1 MSETIVDTAGRATQD
16 RAGRATA
23 SGCTCCSRC
32 WRPRIVYINI
42 MAAIV
47 DGLITGLG
55 FSNAEAGL
63 VGSANIYG
71 ASVGSAVRRVHRA
84 PCRVAAGAG
93 RPVRAMTDGDRPG
106 VDRDPRSA
114 VLTIVRAGHGFIGG
128 MTVGIVYSVMARLN
142 SPDRAF
148 GMLLVLQF
156 GLGGLGVMFLPL
168 LVPVGAQI
176 LFLCLPRSR
185 RGAGVDAGDPESA
198 GQESQ
203 PGRTRGDSGEI
214 SQVTV
219 VLALLALFLFQA
231 GNMSL
236 AAFIIRLGE
245 HAHLGRDFIGQAL
258 GWATW
263 IGAAGAVLVIFM
275 GTRLG
280 RLRPLV
286 AAFLL
291 TFAGTSGFFW
301 SDSQPVFM
309 IANVG
314 TAITWSFVVP
324 YLFGMISR
332 LDPSGRLATLG
343 GFVSKCGLASGPLA
357 AGLLLR
363 TDNFDL
369 LIWCALGALL
379 LSSLASL
386 PPPARST
393 NWSLR
398 RDRIRFPFRVFPIPT
413 CCAANA

>member
-1 MSETIVDTAGRATQD
+1 MNETVAAPVPAHESAPLSDSLWLYLLFALLATAGFF
-16 RAGRATA
+16 
-23 SGCTCCSRC
+23 
-32 WRPRIVYINI
+32 YINI

-55 FSNAEAGL
+55 FSNAQAGL

-71 ASVGSAVRRVHRA
+71 ASVGSLCAVFLVRHVQWRPALV
-84 PCRVAAGAG
+84 VLFGALIAIDLAST
-93 RPVRAMTDGDRPG
+93 VI
-106 VDRDPRSA
+106 RDPSVLA
-114 VLTIVRAGHGFIGG
+114 VVRAGHGIIGG
-128 MTVGIVYSVMARLN
+128 MTVGIAYSVMARLN

-168 LVPVGAQI
+168 LVPLYGARI
-176 LFLCLPRSR
+176 LFLVLAGLTALALLSMLAVPRALGRNRSK
-185 RGAGVDAGDPESA
+185 AELDAMPA
-198 GQESQ
+198 
-203 PGRTRGDSGEI
+203 RYRKL
-214 SQVTV
+214 TV

-245 HAHLGRDFIGQAL
+245 HAQLARDFIGQAL

-263 IGAAGAVLVIFM
+263 IGAAGAILVIFM
-275 GTRLG
+275 GTRFG

-291 TFAGTSGFFW
+291 TFAGTAGFFW
-301 SDSQPVFM
+301 SGSQPVFL

-324 YLFGMISR
+324 YLFGMLSR

-363 TDNFDL
+363 TDNFNL
-369 LIWCALGALL
+369 LIWCGLGALA
-379 LSSLASL
+379 LSSLAAFAAARQVDQL
-386 PPPARST
+386 EPAT
-393 NWSLR
+393 
-398 RDRIRFPFRVFPIPT
+398 
-413 CCAANA
+413 

>member
-1 MSETIVDTAGRATQD
+1 MSETITAPPAHESAPAPPGDSLWLYLLFALLATAGFF
-16 RAGRATA
+16 
-23 SGCTCCSRC
+23 
-32 WRPRIVYINI
+32 YINI
-42 MAAIV
+42 MSAIV

-55 FSNAEAGL
+55 FSNVEAGL

-71 ASVGSAVRRVHRA
+71 ASVGSLCAVFIVRHVQWKRA
-84 PCRVAAGAG
+84 LVVLFGLLMAIDL
-93 RPVRAMTDGDRPG
+93 VST
-106 VDRDPRSA
+106 VIHDPLALA
-114 VLTIVRAGHGFIGG
+114 VVRAGHGFIGG
-128 MTVGIVYSVMARLN
+128 MTVGIAYSVMARLN

-168 LVPVGAQI
+168 LVPLYGAQI
-176 LFLCLPRSR
+176 LFLVLAALTAIALVSMLAIPEALGKNRSKAELAAIPASYR
-185 RGAGVDAGDPESA
+185 KS
-198 GQESQ
+198 
-203 PGRTRGDSGEI
+203 
-214 SQVTV
+214 TV
-219 VLALLALFLFQA
+219 ILALLALFLFQA

-245 HAHLGRDFIGQAL
+245 HAHLARDFIGQAL

-263 IGAAGAVLVIFM
+263 IGAAGAILVIVM

-291 TFAGTSGFFW
+291 TFAGTAGFFW
-301 SDSQPVFM
+301 SGSQPVFM

-324 YLFGMISR
+324 YLFGMLSR

-363 TDNFDL
+363 ADNFNL
-369 LIWCALGALL
+369 LIWCALAALV
-379 LSSLASL
+379 LSSLAAFAA
-386 PPPARST
+386 ARQVDQLESST
-393 NWSLR
+393 
-398 RDRIRFPFRVFPIPT
+398 
-413 CCAANA
+413 